1 MIIEFLDY
9 SHDRPSAQQSCN
21 DFACGLI
28 FGVCRCSYLYKGCMG
43 QAPEVFVAVHARGVD
58 FIDLIEYGKNEGVLS
73 VS

>member
-1 MIIEFLDY
+1 
-9 SHDRPSAQQSCN
+9 
-21 DFACGLI
+21 
-28 FGVCRCSYLYKGCMG
+28 MG